1 MIPTAKRVLPDDSAG
16 RVTSRTASPA
26 DRQSRPPGRR
36 ASSRWFLRDRLV
48 GDENFM
54 MRDREAR
61 IEGRLGE
68 RTSVLRH
75 DGGCVYSST
84 GIGLGNRF
92 NASSSGVT
100 GLGVCRTTSLGQRD
114 SDILA
119 LS

>member
-1 MIPTAKRVLPDDSAG
+1 MSRHGPHRLPTDSRDPPVG
-16 RVTSRTASPA
+16 GLPA
-26 DRQSRPPGRR
+26 DGSC
-36 ASSRWFLRDRLV
+36 DRLV

-84 GIGLGNRF
+84 GIGPGNTF

-100 GLGVCRTTSLGQRD
+100 GFGVLQNRRLSASATATSWH
-114 SDILA
+114 
-119 LS
+119 

>member
-1 MIPTAKRVLPDDSAG
+1 
-16 RVTSRTASPA
+16 
-26 DRQSRPPGRR
+26 
-36 ASSRWFLRDRLV
+36 
-48 GDENFM
+48 M

-75 DGGCVYSST
+75 DGSYVHSST
-84 GIGLGNRF
+84 GIGPGNRF